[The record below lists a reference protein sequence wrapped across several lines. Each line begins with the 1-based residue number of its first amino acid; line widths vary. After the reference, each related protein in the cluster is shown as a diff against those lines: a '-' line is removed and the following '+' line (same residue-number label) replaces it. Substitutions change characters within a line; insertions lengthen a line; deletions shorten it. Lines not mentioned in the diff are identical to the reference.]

1 MTEILT
7 ILGLLVLP
15 TVGLALLLAYLVRR
29 LLVMRRVVLHGESA
43 VAECVEVRDVA
54 SDSTDMGGHRFHLFA
69 FVTRDGRRITY
80 TEDAVASYTHIGY
93 RATVHYDPADPA
105 RTATIVGRDDLAPV
119 LCLAARRSAS
129 VPRSRSSCGST
140 SRCCFRSDC
149 RTDPGG
155 SQSSGPQ
162 RAFRARAVCT
172 PSTAAGRK
180 SGGRGGRSW

>member
-54 SDSTDMGGHRFHLFA
+54 SHSTDMGGHRFHLFA

-119 LCLAARRSAS
+119 LVPGCAALGIGAALAILLWIDVS
-129 VPRSRSSCGST
+129 VLFP
-140 SRCCFRSDC
+140 
-149 RTDPGG
+149 
-155 SQSSGPQ
+155 
-162 RAFRARAVCT
+162 
-172 PSTAAGRK
+172 
-180 SGGRGGRSW
+180 